1 MTYPK
6 RVTAERLAAL
16 IPAAAERGCLCLSN
30 SQRVHEGKC
39 ISCWALTKKI
49 EHIEYLVAATARP
62 DGSAFDSLGYFL
74 EKARAELK
82 WRVEEVAKRR
92 AGGEGYD

>member
-6 RVTAERLAAL
+6 SVSGERAAAL
-16 IPAAAERGCLCLSN
+16 IRAASAAGCQCLSN
-30 SQRVHEGKC
+30 SQRVHEGQC
-39 ISCWALTKKI
+39 ISCWALTKKL
-49 EHIEYLVAATARP
+49 EHIEYLAAATAHT
-62 DGSAFDSLGYFL
+62 DGRALDSLRYFL